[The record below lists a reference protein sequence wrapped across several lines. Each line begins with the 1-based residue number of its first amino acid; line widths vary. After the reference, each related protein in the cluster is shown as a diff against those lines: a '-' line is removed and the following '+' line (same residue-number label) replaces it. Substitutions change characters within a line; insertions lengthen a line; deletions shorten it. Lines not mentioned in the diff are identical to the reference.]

1 MSADPAGTPPRYP
14 MPRPAG
20 CPFDPPEELRRRSR
34 EEPVFPVSL
43 WSGKSPWLV
52 TRYRDVRTVLSDTRF
67 SVHRELPGF
76 PASSVGQ
83 VLRHRIAPTF
93 VGMDDP
99 EHAHH
104 RRMLIAEFGV
114 RRIAGLRPVVEE
126 TVTDL
131 LDAMA
136 ARTGPVDLM
145 ESFAIPLPSMMI
157 CRILGVPYQDYAFI
171 DKHLRI
177 RLDIHSDADS
187 VTRSSN
193 EVEAY
198 FVELIGEREHAPTDD
213 LLGRLAHDRVRTG
226 ELTRQQAAWTAAL
239 LLVAGHA
246 TTAHMIGLGAM
257 ILLADPARTALM
269 RDGDEAQVATA
280 VEELLRVLTVTHTGR
295 RRVAKVDLELG
306 GVRIRA
312 GEGVIGAAELANRD
326 PAEFPDPQTVDLERV
341 PNHHL
346 AFGFGIH
353 QCIGASLARL
363 ELTVAYPALLRRF
376 PRLELA
382 VPAADIDVV
391 DASVVLAAPEIPVT
405 W

>member
-1 MSADPAGTPPRYP
+1 MSTDPAGTPPRYP

-20 CPFDPPEELRRRSR
+20 CPFAPPEELLRRSR

-43 WSGKSPWLV
+43 WSGRSPWLV
-52 TRYRDVRTVLSDTRF
+52 TRYQDVRTVLSDTRF
-67 SVHRELPGF
+67 SVHRDLPGF
-76 PASSVGQ
+76 PASSLGQ
-83 VLRHRIAPTF
+83 VLRDRIAPTF

-99 EHAHH
+99 EHARH

-114 RRIAGLRPVVEE
+114 RRIAALRPVVEE
-126 TVTDL
+126 TVTHL
-131 LDAMA
+131 LDEMA

-145 ESFAIPLPSMMI
+145 EALAIPLPSMMI
-157 CRILGVPYQDYAFI
+157 CRILGVPYQDHEFI

-177 RLDIHSDADS
+177 RLDIHSDADT

-198 FVELIGEREHAPTDD
+198 FVELIRAREHEPTDD
-213 LLGRLAHDRVRTG
+213 LLGRLARDRVRTG
-226 ELTRQQAAWTAAL
+226 ELSRQQAAWTAAL

-246 TTAHMIGLGAM
+246 TTAHMIGLGTM
-257 ILLADPARTALM
+257 VLLADPARAALL
-269 RDGDEAQVATA
+269 RDGDESQVATA

-295 RRVAKVDLELG
+295 RRVAKVDMDLG

-326 PAEFPDPQTVDLERV
+326 PDQFPDPQTIDLART

-346 AFGFGIH
+346 ALGFGIH

-363 ELTVAYPALLRRF
+363 ELQVAYPALLRRF
-376 PRLELA
+376 PGLGLA
-382 VPAADIDVV
+382 VPAGDIEVV
-391 DASVVLAAPEIPVT
+391 DASVVLASPEIPVT